1 MSDTLAHILH
11 VHVDSDLTLERA
23 FQCVST
29 SPLSLVLAFPSRLEV
44 WCFSGAEKVTT
55 SKALQLELAW
65 RTWRGAA
72 SRQSASVSVTLCKGR
87 ACPLSSS
94 WKNSPSWETRG
105 LFLFVYFPFPK
116 LISQSL
122 TPWNH
127 QQQYPELVEVWILSA
142 ILHTP
147 AVSELWGPGA
157 GRVKRSRGTP
167 VCSPQAPPVIPRPQS
182 LRNCP

>member
-11 VHVDSDLTLERA
+11 VHVDSDLTLECA

-29 SPLSLVLAFPSRLEV
+29 SPLSLVLALPSRLEV

-127 QQQYPELVEVWILSA
+127 QQQYPELVEVWISSA

-147 AVSELWGPGA
+147 AVSEALGA
-157 GRVKRSRGTP
+157 RGRSGEEEQGDP
-167 VCSPQAPPVIPRPQS
+167 S
-182 LRNCP
+182 L